1 VPEKFRRITR
11 RELTVK
17 AVARIAID
25 DFGDKAIAR
34 IYFAARLSEAQLVE
48 TELNKHKIDYAVEVE
63 LYLASAVFWLSEQKG
78 AAFYVLAGQAD
89 FCARVL
95 NEAGLIAG
103 LLEKEFQ

>member
-1 VPEKFRRITR
+1 MMQHEV
-11 RELTVK
+11 TVK

-25 DFGDKAIAR
+25 DFGDKEIAR

-48 TELNKHKIDYAVEVE
+48 NELNKHNIEYAVEVE
-63 LYLASAVFWLSEQKG
+63 AYLASAVFWLSEHKG
-78 AAFYVLAGQAD
+78 AAFYVITGQAD

-95 NEAGLIAG
+95 NEAGLTAG